1 VKMPTKVVFGNSKP
15 VLWFVSRVDSE
26 SRFAIFLGE
35 NLVENETCFSWKYS
49 CESHESRKKE
59 KSIMLCNLRDSQ
71 TSKIIIHSKK
81 LVLGAEILAIF
92 SQDSRVKISNDSRK
106 SHCEISVCK
115 TQESCYEICLRLT
128 SLASLATKFVCETC
142 KTR

>member
-1 VKMPTKVVFGNSKP
+1 
-15 VLWFVSRVDSE
+15 
-26 SRFAIFLGE
+26 
-35 NLVENETCFSWKYS
+35 
-49 CESHESRKKE
+49 
-59 KSIMLCNLRDSQ
+59 MLCNLRDSQ

-115 TQESCYEICLRLT
+115 TQESCYKICLR
-128 SLASLATKFVCETC
+128 LASLATKFVCKTRESRYKICLRDSRDSLEAILATIFVSVNREKRVLLLILTC
-142 KTR
+142 KSHENYGFKKRVFLLARISKNDFSCQP